1 MPPMSLCQS
10 ELMASSAGI
19 EAMTRVLTDTIID
32 LVNKG
37 VWRGATLVGPSGA
50 FSRPRF

>member
-50 FSRPRF
+50 